1 MPMLFAYV
9 PWIVLA
15 VAIIAVLASGYV
27 KAPPDMAY
35 IISGLHKKPRIL
47 IGKAGIKI
55 PFLERLDKLSLG
67 AIQIDVKTGSAV
79 PTAEYINV
87 KVDSTV
93 SVRVGRDPEMIA
105 LAAQN
110 FLNVSR
116 DQIAHKINDLLEGNI
131 REIVGQMRLTEMV
144 GDRKLFSEKVQ
155 ANAVPDLRAYG
166 LELITFNVQN
176 FIDDNDVITN
186 LGIDNVEQIR
196 KGAAIAK
203 SNAQREIAIA
213 EAANA
218 KQANDAKVQ
227 AQEEIAKRN
236 NDLAIKQARLQK
248 EADQERAQAEAAK
261 GIEAENQRK
270 LKEVAETDAN
280 IARAQREAELKQKQ
294 IELKEY
300 ELDAIVRKQADAD
313 KYQAEKVAEAQL
325 VARQRKA
332 EAERYEQEQAA
343 LARMKAA
350 EAAKY
355 AREQEAEGVRA
366 AGEAEAAAIRAK
378 ALAEAEGIR
387 AKALAEA
394 EGIDKKAEAMKKYG
408 EAAIIEMIVG
418 ALPEIAKNVAE
429 PLSKVDK
436 ITMYGEGNSAKLI
449 GDIVNGTSQITEGMT
464 QGLGMD
470 LRALLAGALGGKLAA
485 GIAKR
490 RRSPAAD
497 RRGGPQP
504 RQNRTRS

>member
-1 MPMLFAYV
+1 MPIIFAYL

-15 VAIIAVLASGYV
+15 VAIIAILASGYV

-93 SVRVGRDPEMIA
+93 SVRVGRDPESIA

-313 KYQAEKVAEAQL
+313 KYQAEKVAEAEL

-332 EAERYEQEQAA
+332 DAERYEQEQAA
-343 LARMKAA
+343 LAAMKAA

-355 AREQEAEGVRA
+355 AKEQEAAGIRA
-366 AGEAEAAAIRAK
+366 VGEAEA
-378 ALAEAEGIR
+378 EAIR

-464 QGLGMD
+464 QGLGLD
-470 LRALLAGALGGKLAA
+470 LRAILAGALGGKLSA
-485 GIAKR
+485 GIAA
-490 RRSPAAD
+490 PAAVTA
-497 RRGGPQP
+497 PAAEEKAEP
-504 RQNRTRS
+504 AAEPVLPAEEE

>member
-1 MPMLFAYV
+1 MPLPSYAPY
-9 PWIVLA
+9 IIIA
-15 VAIIAVLASGYV
+15 AIIIGILASGYV

-35 IISGLHKKPRIL
+35 IISGMHKKPRIL

-93 SVRVGRDPEMIA
+93 SVRVGREPEMIA

-116 DQIAHKINDLLEGNI
+116 DQIAGKINDLLEGNI

-144 GDRKLFSEKVQ
+144 GDRKLFSEKVE

-213 EAANA
+213 ESENE
-218 KQANDAKVQ
+218 KQANDARVL

-248 EADQERAQAEAAK
+248 EADQELAQAEAAK

-300 ELDAIVRKQADAD
+300 ELDALVRKQADAD
-313 KYQAEKVAEAQL
+313 KYQAEKVAEAEL

-332 EAERYEQEQAA
+332 DAERYEKEQAA
-343 LARMKAA
+343 QAQMKAA
-350 EAAKY
+350 EAAKF
-355 AREQEAEGVRA
+355 AKEQEAAGIRA
-366 AGEAEAAAIRAK
+366 VGEAEA
-378 ALAEAEGIR
+378 EAIR

-429 PLSKVDK
+429 PLGKVDR

-449 GDIVNGTSQITEGMT
+449 GDIVNGTNQITEGMT
-464 QGLGMD
+464 QGLGID
-470 LRALLAGALGGKLAA
+470 LKALLAGALGGKMLAGQSA
-485 GIAKR
+485 VNVNISTDTDK
-490 RRSPAAD
+490 PVVETEAAQD
-497 RRGGPQP
+497 DV
-504 RQNRTRS
+504 SEAE

>member
-1 MPMLFAYV
+1 MPN
-9 PWIVLA
+9 VLPILA
-15 VAIIAVLASGYV
+15 RATTLVIIALIAGIFASGYV

-35 IISGLHKKPRIL
+35 IISGCHKKPRIL
-47 IGKAGIKI
+47 VGKAGIKI

-87 KVDSTV
+87 RVDSTV
-93 SVRVGRDPEMIA
+93 SVRVGRDPQMIE

-110 FLNVSR
+110 FLNIGR
-116 DQIAHKINDLLEGNI
+116 DQIAKKINDLLEGNI
-131 REIVGQMRLTEMV
+131 REIVGQMKLTEMV

-155 ANAVPDLRAYG
+155 ANAVPDLKAYG

-236 NDLAIKQARLQK
+236 NDLAIKQAKLQK

-270 LKEVAETDAN
+270 LKEVAATDAN
-280 IARAQREAELKQKQ
+280 IARAEREAELKQKQ

-300 ELDAIVRKQADAD
+300 ELDALVRKQADAD
-313 KYQAEKVAEAQL
+313 KYNAEKKAEAEL
-325 VARQRKA
+325 AMRQRKA

-343 LARMKAA
+343 EAKMKAA
-350 EAAKY
+350 EAAKF
-355 AREQEAEGVRA
+355 AKEQEAAGIRA
-366 AGEAEAAAIRAK
+366 VGEAEADAIRAK
-378 ALAEAEGIR
+378 AI
-387 AKALAEA
+387 AEA

-408 EAAIIEMIVG
+408 EAAIIEMLVG

-436 ITMYGEGNSAKLI
+436 ITMYGEGNSSKLI
-449 GDIVNGTSQITEGMT
+449 GDIVNGTSQVTEGMM
-464 QGLGMD
+464 QGLGID
-470 LRALLAGALGGKLAA
+470 LKALLAGALGGK
-485 GIAKR
+485 IATMTDGND
-490 RRSPAAD
+490 SDA
-497 RRGGPQP
+497 
-504 RQNRTRS
+504 

>member
-1 MPMLFAYV
+1 MPNIIRYL
-9 PWIVLA
+9 PGIILA
-15 VAIIAVLASGYV
+15 IAILAILASGYV

-87 KVDSTV
+87 RVDSTV

-176 FIDDNDVITN
+176 FTDDNDVITN

-213 EAANA
+213 EASNA

-236 NDLAIKQARLQK
+236 NDLAIKQAQLQK
-248 EADQERAQAEAAK
+248 QADQQKAQAEAAK

-280 IARAQREAELKQKQ
+280 IARAEREAELKQKE

-300 ELDAIVRKQADAD
+300 ELDALVRKQADAD
-313 KYQAEKVAEAQL
+313 KYQAEKEAEAL
-325 VARQRKA
+325 MAARQRKA

-408 EAAIIEMIVG
+408 EAAIIEMLVN
-418 ALPEIAKNVAE
+418 ALPQIAKNVAE
-429 PLSKVDK
+429 PLGKVDR
-436 ITMYGEGNSAKLI
+436 ITMYGDGNATKLI
-449 GDIVNGTSQITEGMT
+449 EDIVAGTSQITEGMT
-464 QGLGMD
+464 QGLGID
-470 LRALLAGALGGKLAA
+470 LRALLAGVLGGRLAV
-485 GIAKR
+485 
-490 RRSPAAD
+490 
-497 RRGGPQP
+497 
-504 RQNRTRS
+504 TRSAESSDNAAEEDVEAFDKE

>member
-1 MPMLFAYV
+1 MFNVVPYL
-9 PWIVLA
+9 PWIVLGVA
-15 VAIIAVLASGYV
+15 VLAILASGYV

-47 IGKAGIKI
+47 IGKAGVKI

-93 SVRVGRDPEMIA
+93 SVRVGREPESIA

-116 DQIAHKINDLLEGNI
+116 EQIARKINDLLEGNI

-155 ANAVPDLRAYG
+155 ANAVPDLRAFG

-227 AQEEIAKRN
+227 AQEEIAERN
-236 NDLAIKQARLQK
+236 NDLAIRQARLQK

-300 ELDAIVRKQADAD
+300 ELDALVRKQADAD
-313 KYQAEKVAEAQL
+313 KYQAEKIAEAEL

-332 EAERYEQEQAA
+332 DAERYEQEQAA
-343 LARMKAA
+343 QARMKAA
-350 EAAKY
+350 EAAKF
-355 AREQEAEGVRA
+355 AKEQEAAGIRA
-366 AGEAEAAAIRAK
+366 VGEAEA
-378 ALAEAEGIR
+378 EAIR

-464 QGLGMD
+464 QGLGLD

-485 GIAKR
+485 APEKKEE
-490 RRSPAAD
+490 PASAVQAPAPTPLPLED
-497 RRGGPQP
+497 EEI
-504 RQNRTRS
+504 

>member
-1 MPMLFAYV
+1 MPNIMHLI
-9 PWIVLA
+9 PGI
-15 VAIIAVLASGYV
+15 IIAVVLIAILARGYV

-35 IISGLHKKPRIL
+35 IISGMHKKPRIL

-87 KVDSTV
+87 RVDSTV
-93 SVRVGRDPEMIA
+93 SVRVGREPEMIA

-116 DQIAHKINDLLEGNI
+116 DQIAGKINDLLEGNI
-131 REIVGQMRLTEMV
+131 REIVGQMKLTEMV

-155 ANAVPDLRAYG
+155 ANAVPDLKAYG

-176 FIDDNDVITN
+176 FTDDNDVITN

-213 EAANA
+213 ESENE
-218 KQANDAKVQ
+218 KQANDARVQ

-300 ELDAIVRKQADAD
+300 ELDALVRKQADAD
-313 KYQAEKVAEAQL
+313 KYQAEKVAEAEL

-332 EAERYEQEQAA
+332 DAERYEQEQAA
-343 LARMKAA
+343 QAQMKAA

-355 AREQEAEGVRA
+355 AKEQEAAGIRA
-366 AGEAEAAAIRAK
+366 VGEAEA
-378 ALAEAEGIR
+378 EAIR

-429 PLSKVDK
+429 PLGKVDR

-464 QGLGMD
+464 QGLGID
-470 LRALLAGALGGKLAA
+470 LKALLAGALGGKMLAGQSA
-485 GIAKR
+485 VNVNI
-490 RRSPAAD
+490 STDAD
-497 RRGGPQP
+497 KPVEETEAVQDDVL
-504 RQNRTRS
+504 NAE

>member
-1 MPMLFAYV
+1 MLSNYLV
-9 PWIVLA
+9 YLPWVILA
-15 VAIIAVLASGYV
+15 VAFVAVLASGYV

-35 IISGLHKKPRIL
+35 IISGMHKKPRIL

-93 SVRVGRDPEMIA
+93 SVRVGREPEMIG

-116 DQIAHKINDLLEGNI
+116 DQIARKINDLLEGNI

-300 ELDAIVRKQADAD
+300 ELDALVRKQADAD
-313 KYQAEKVAEAQL
+313 KYQAEKIAEAEL

-343 LARMKAA
+343 IAAMKAA
-350 EAAKY
+350 EAAKF
-355 AREQEAEGVRA
+355 AKEQEAAGFLA
-366 AGEAEAAAIRAK
+366 AGEAEAQAIRAK

-394 EGIDKKAEAMKKYG
+394 EGIDKKAEAMRKYG

-436 ITMYGEGNSAKLI
+436 ITMYGEGNSAKLR
-449 GDIVNGTSQITEGMT
+449 GDIVTGTSQITEGMT
-464 QGLGMD
+464 QGLGLD
-470 LRALLAGALGGKLAA
+470 LRALLAGALGGRLAA
-485 GIAKR
+485 APEQK
-490 RRSPAAD
+490 SEEAPE
-497 RRGGPQP
+497 
-504 RQNRTRS
+504 T

>member
-1 MPMLFAYV
+1 MNGIINYL
-9 PWIVLA
+9 PWIVLG
-15 VAIIAVLASGYV
+15 VAILAILASGYV

-47 IGKAGIKI
+47 IGKAGVKI

-93 SVRVGRDPEMIA
+93 SVRVGREPESIA

-203 SNAQREIAIA
+203 SNAQRE
-213 EAANA
+213 
-218 KQANDAKVQ
+218 
-227 AQEEIAKRN
+227 
-236 NDLAIKQARLQK
+236 
-248 EADQERAQAEAAK
+248 
-261 GIEAENQRK
+261 
-270 LKEVAETDAN
+270 
-280 IARAQREAELKQKQ
+280 AELKQKQ

-300 ELDAIVRKQADAD
+300 ELDAIVGKQADAD
-313 KYQAEKVAEAQL
+313 KYQAQQVAEANL
-325 VARQRKA
+325 IARQRKA
-332 EAERYEQEQAA
+332 EAKRYEQEQAA
-343 LARMKAA
+343 QARMKAA
-350 EAAKY
+350 EAEKFTK
-355 AREQEAEGVRA
+355 EQEAAGFLA
-366 AGEAEAAAIRAK
+366 AGEAEAQAIRAK
-378 ALAEAEGIR
+378 NLAEADGIRARALAEAEGIR

-394 EGIDKKAEAMKKYG
+394 EGIDKKAEAMRKYG

-464 QGLGMD
+464 QGLGLD

-485 GIAKR
+485 GTAAPET
-490 RRSPAAD
+490 PAE
-497 RRGGPQP
+497 PEEE
-504 RQNRTRS
+504 

>member
-1 MPMLFAYV
+1 MPNVIHAVTSAIPF
-9 PWIVLA
+9 VL
-15 VAIIAVLASGYV
+15 VAILIGILASGYV

-35 IISGLHKKPRIL
+35 IISGFHKKPRIL

-55 PFLERLDKLSLG
+55 PFLERLDKLYLG

-93 SVRVGRDPEMIA
+93 SVRVGTEPDMIS

-110 FLNVSR
+110 FLGVSR
-116 DQIAHKINDLLEGNI
+116 DEIAKKINDLLEGNI
-131 REIVGQMRLTEMV
+131 REIVGQMKLTEMV

-155 ANAVPDLRAYG
+155 ANAVPDLKAYG

-280 IARAQREAELKQKQ
+280 IARAEREAELKQKQ

-300 ELDAIVRKQADAD
+300 ELDALVRKQADAD
-313 KYQAEKVAEAQL
+313 KYQAEKEAEADL
-325 VARQRKA
+325 VTRQRKA

-343 LARMKAA
+343 EARMKAA
-350 EAAKY
+350 EAAKF
-355 AREQEAEGVRA
+355 AKEQEAAGIKAV
-366 AGEAEAAAIRAK
+366 GEAEA
-378 ALAEAEGIR
+378 EAIR

-408 EAAIIEMIVG
+408 EAAIIEMLVG

-436 ITMYGEGNSAKLI
+436 ITMYGEGNSSKLI
-449 GDIVNGTSQITEGMT
+449 SDIVNGTSQVTEGMM
-464 QGLGMD
+464 QGLGID
-470 LRALLAGALGGKLAA
+470 LKSLLAGAIGGKVASLTD
-485 GIAKR
+485 GEKPK
-490 RRSPAAD
+490 S
-497 RRGGPQP
+497 
-504 RQNRTRS
+504 

>member
-1 MPMLFAYV
+1 MLSNYLV
-9 PWIVLA
+9 YLPWVILA
-15 VAIIAVLASGYV
+15 VALVAVLASGYV

-35 IISGLHKKPRIL
+35 IISGMHKKPRIL

-93 SVRVGRDPEMIA
+93 SVRVGREPEMIG

-116 DQIAHKINDLLEGNI
+116 DQIARKINDLLEGNI

-300 ELDAIVRKQADAD
+300 ELDALVRKQADAD
-313 KYQAEKVAEAQL
+313 KYQAEKIAEAEL

-343 LARMKAA
+343 IAAMKAA
-350 EAAKY
+350 EAAKF
-355 AREQEAEGVRA
+355 AKEQEAAGFLA
-366 AGEAEAAAIRAK
+366 AGEAEAQAIRAK

-394 EGIDKKAEAMKKYG
+394 EGIDKKAEAMRKYG

-464 QGLGMD
+464 QGLGLD
-470 LRALLAGALGGKLAA
+470 LRALLAGALGGRLAA
-485 GIAKR
+485 APEQKSEEAKEI
-490 RRSPAAD
+490 
-497 RRGGPQP
+497 
-504 RQNRTRS
+504 

>member
-1 MPMLFAYV
+1 MLSNYLV
-9 PWIVLA
+9 YLPWVILA
-15 VAIIAVLASGYV
+15 VAFIAVLASGYV

-35 IISGLHKKPRIL
+35 IISGMHKKPRIL

-93 SVRVGRDPEMIA
+93 SVRVGREPEMIG

-116 DQIAHKINDLLEGNI
+116 DQIARKINDLLEGNI

-300 ELDAIVRKQADAD
+300 ELDALVRKQADAD
-313 KYQAEKVAEAQL
+313 KYQAEKIAEAEL

-343 LARMKAA
+343 IAAMKAA
-350 EAAKY
+350 EAAKF
-355 AREQEAEGVRA
+355 AKEQEAAGFLA
-366 AGEAEAAAIRAK
+366 AGEAEAQAIRAK

-394 EGIDKKAEAMKKYG
+394 DGIDKKAEAMRKYG

-464 QGLGMD
+464 QGLGLD
-470 LRALLAGALGGKLAA
+470 LRALLAGALGGRLAA
-485 GIAKR
+485 APEQK
-490 RRSPAAD
+490 SEEAPE
-497 RRGGPQP
+497 
-504 RQNRTRS
+504 T

>member
-1 MPMLFAYV
+1 MSEVMSIITSAIPF
-9 PWIVLA
+9 IVLA
-15 VAIIAVLASGYV
+15 ILIGILASGYV

-35 IISGLHKKPRIL
+35 IISGFHKKPRIL

-87 KVDSTV
+87 RVDSTV
-93 SVRVGRDPEMIA
+93 SVRVGRDPEMIE

-110 FLNVSR
+110 FLNVTR
-116 DQIAHKINDLLEGNI
+116 DTIAEKINDLLEGNI
-131 REIVGQMRLTEMV
+131 REIVGQMKLTEMV

-155 ANAVPDLRAYG
+155 ANAVPDLKAYG

-248 EADQERAQAEAAK
+248 EADQELAQAEAAK

-270 LKEVAETDAN
+270 LKEVALTDAN
-280 IARAQREAELKQKQ
+280 IAKAEREAELKQKQ

-300 ELDAIVRKQADAD
+300 ELDALVRKQADAD
-313 KYQAEKVAEAQL
+313 KYQAEKVAEADL
-325 VARQRKA
+325 VTRQRKA

-343 LARMKAA
+343 EARMKAA

-355 AREQEAEGVRA
+355 AKEQEAAGIKAV
-366 AGEAEAAAIRAK
+366 GEAEA
-378 ALAEAEGIR
+378 EAIR

-408 EAAIIEMIVG
+408 EAAIIEMLVG

-436 ITMYGEGNSAKLI
+436 ITMYGEGNSSKLI
-449 GDIVNGTSQITEGMT
+449 GDIVNGTSQVTEGMM
-464 QGLGMD
+464 QGLGID
-470 LRALLAGALGGKLAA
+470 LKALLSGALGGKIAA
-485 GIAKR
+485 MTEESDAE
-490 RRSPAAD
+490 
-497 RRGGPQP
+497 
-504 RQNRTRS
+504 

>member
-1 MPMLFAYV
+1 MYNVVPYL
-9 PWIVLA
+9 PWIVLGVA
-15 VAIIAVLASGYV
+15 VLAILASGYV

-47 IGKAGIKI
+47 IGKAGVKI

-93 SVRVGRDPEMIA
+93 SVRVGREPESIA

-116 DQIAHKINDLLEGNI
+116 EQIARKINDLLEGNI

-155 ANAVPDLRAYG
+155 ANAVPDLRAFG

-227 AQEEIAKRN
+227 AQEEIAERN
-236 NDLAIKQARLQK
+236 NDLAIRQARLQK

-300 ELDAIVRKQADAD
+300 ELDALVRKQADAD
-313 KYQAEKVAEAQL
+313 KYQAEKIAEAEL

-332 EAERYEQEQAA
+332 DAERYEQEQAA
-343 LARMKAA
+343 QARMKAA
-350 EAAKY
+350 EAAKF
-355 AREQEAEGVRA
+355 AKEQEAAGIRA
-366 AGEAEAAAIRAK
+366 VGEAEA
-378 ALAEAEGIR
+378 EAIR

-449 GDIVNGTSQITEGMT
+449 GDIVNGTTQITEGMT
-464 QGLGMD
+464 QGLGLD

-485 GIAKR
+485 APEKKEEPA
-490 RRSPAAD
+490 PAAQVPAPTQLPLED
-497 RRGGPQP
+497 EEI
-504 RQNRTRS
+504 

>member
-1 MPMLFAYV
+1 MPNFIRYL
-9 PWIVLA
+9 PGIIIVIATLA
-15 VAIIAVLASGYV
+15 ILASGYV

-87 KVDSTV
+87 RVDSTV

-176 FIDDNDVITN
+176 FTDDNDVITN

-236 NDLAIKQARLQK
+236 NDLAIKQAQLQK
-248 EADQERAQAEAAK
+248 QADQQKAQAEAAK

-280 IARAQREAELKQKQ
+280 IARAEREAELKQKE

-300 ELDAIVRKQADAD
+300 ELDALVRKQADAD
-313 KYQAEKVAEAQL
+313 KYQAEKEAEAL
-325 VARQRKA
+325 MAARQRKA

-350 EAAKY
+350 EASKY

-408 EAAIIEMIVG
+408 EAAIIEMLVN
-418 ALPEIAKNVAE
+418 ALPQIAKNVAE
-429 PLSKVDK
+429 PLGKVDR
-436 ITMYGEGNSAKLI
+436 ITMYGDGNATKLI
-449 GDIVNGTSQITEGMT
+449 EDIVAGTSQITEGMT
-464 QGLGMD
+464 QGLGID
-470 LRALLAGALGGKLAA
+470 LRALLAGVLGGRLAV
-485 GIAKR
+485 
-490 RRSPAAD
+490 
-497 RRGGPQP
+497 
-504 RQNRTRS
+504 TRSAESSDNAAEEDVEAFDKE

>member
-1 MPMLFAYV
+1 MSEVMSIITSAV
-9 PWIVLA
+9 PFIVLA
-15 VAIIAVLASGYV
+15 ILIGILASGYV

-35 IISGLHKKPRIL
+35 IISGFHKKPRIR

-87 KVDSTV
+87 RVDSTV
-93 SVRVGRDPEMIA
+93 SVRVGRDPEMIE

-110 FLNVSR
+110 FLNVTR
-116 DQIAHKINDLLEGNI
+116 DTIAEKINDLLEGNI
-131 REIVGQMRLTEMV
+131 REIVGQMKLTEMV

-155 ANAVPDLRAYG
+155 ANAVPDLKAYG

-248 EADQERAQAEAAK
+248 EADQELAQAEAAK

-270 LKEVAETDAN
+270 LKEVALTDAN
-280 IARAQREAELKQKQ
+280 IAKAEREAELKQKQ

-300 ELDAIVRKQADAD
+300 ELDALVRKQADAD
-313 KYQAEKVAEAQL
+313 KYQAEKVAEADL
-325 VARQRKA
+325 VTRQRKA

-343 LARMKAA
+343 EARMKAA

-355 AREQEAEGVRA
+355 AKEQEAAGIKAV
-366 AGEAEAAAIRAK
+366 GEAEA
-378 ALAEAEGIR
+378 EAIR

-408 EAAIIEMIVG
+408 EAAIIEMLVG

-436 ITMYGEGNSAKLI
+436 ITMYGEGNSSKLI
-449 GDIVNGTSQITEGMT
+449 GDIVNGTSQVTEGMM
-464 QGLGMD
+464 QGLGID
-470 LRALLAGALGGKLAA
+470 LKALLSGALGGKIAA
-485 GIAKR
+485 MTEEDNAE
-490 RRSPAAD
+490 
-497 RRGGPQP
+497 
-504 RQNRTRS
+504 

>member
-1 MPMLFAYV
+1 MLSNYLV
-9 PWIVLA
+9 YLPWVILA
-15 VAIIAVLASGYV
+15 VALVAVLASGYV

-35 IISGLHKKPRIL
+35 IISGMHKKPRIL

-93 SVRVGRDPEMIA
+93 SVRVGREPEMIG

-116 DQIAHKINDLLEGNI
+116 DQIARKINDLLEGNI

-300 ELDAIVRKQADAD
+300 ELDALVRKQADAD
-313 KYQAEKVAEAQL
+313 KYQAEKIAEAEL

-343 LARMKAA
+343 IAAMKAA
-350 EAAKY
+350 EAAKF
-355 AREQEAEGVRA
+355 AKEQEAAGFLA
-366 AGEAEAAAIRAK
+366 AGEAEAQAIRAK

-394 EGIDKKAEAMKKYG
+394 EGIDKKAEAMRKYG

-464 QGLGMD
+464 QGLGLD
-470 LRALLAGALGGKLAA
+470 LRALLAGALGGRLAA
-485 GIAKR
+485 APEQK
-490 RRSPAAD
+490 SEEAPE
-497 RRGGPQP
+497 
-504 RQNRTRS
+504 T

>member
-1 MPMLFAYV
+1 MLDSVFSYL
-9 PWIVLA
+9 PWIILAIAVLA
-15 VAIIAVLASGYV
+15 ILASGYV

-35 IISGLHKKPRIL
+35 IISGMHKKPRIL

-300 ELDAIVRKQADAD
+300 ELDALVRKQADAD
-313 KYQAEKVAEAQL
+313 KYQAEKVAEAEL

-343 LARMKAA
+343 LAQMKAA

-355 AREQEAEGVRA
+355 AKEQEAAGIRA
-366 AGEAEAAAIRAK
+366 VGEAEA
-378 ALAEAEGIR
+378 EAIR

-408 EAAIIEMIVG
+408 EAAIIEMIMG
-418 ALPEIAKNVAE
+418 ALPEIARNVAE
-429 PLSKVDK
+429 PLGKVDR

-464 QGLGMD
+464 QGLGLD
-470 LRALLAGALGGKLAA
+470 LKALLAGALGGRLAA
-485 GIAKR
+485 APER
-490 RRSPAAD
+490 REESAPAA
-497 RRGGPQP
+497 QP
-504 RQNRTRS
+504 EEPEA

>member
-1 MPMLFAYV
+1 MPNVIHAVTSAIPF
-9 PWIVLA
+9 VL
-15 VAIIAVLASGYV
+15 VAILIGILASGYV

-35 IISGLHKKPRIL
+35 IISGFHKKPRIL

-55 PFLERLDKLSLG
+55 PFLERLDKLYLG

-93 SVRVGRDPEMIA
+93 SVRVGTEPDMIS

-110 FLNVSR
+110 FLGVSR
-116 DQIAHKINDLLEGNI
+116 DEIAKKINDLLEGNI
-131 REIVGQMRLTEMV
+131 REIVGQMKLTEMV

-155 ANAVPDLRAYG
+155 ANAVPDLKAYG

-280 IARAQREAELKQKQ
+280 IARAEREAELKQKQ

-300 ELDAIVRKQADAD
+300 ELDALVRKQADAD
-313 KYQAEKVAEAQL
+313 KYQAEKEAEADL
-325 VARQRKA
+325 VTRQRKA

-343 LARMKAA
+343 EARMKAA
-350 EAAKY
+350 EAAKF
-355 AREQEAEGVRA
+355 AKEQEAAGIKAV
-366 AGEAEAAAIRAK
+366 GEAEA
-378 ALAEAEGIR
+378 EAIR

-408 EAAIIEMIVG
+408 EAAIIEMLVG

-436 ITMYGEGNSAKLI
+436 ITMYGEGNSSKLI
-449 GDIVNGTSQITEGMT
+449 SDIVNGTAQVTEGMM
-464 QGLGMD
+464 QGLGID
-470 LRALLAGALGGKLAA
+470 LKSLLAGAIGGKVASLTD
-485 GIAKR
+485 GEKPK
-490 RRSPAAD
+490 S
-497 RRGGPQP
+497 
-504 RQNRTRS
+504 

>member
-1 MPMLFAYV
+1 VGTHLAKMLSV
-9 PWIVLA
+9 EEQDIIVMDVDNKKLEPLENYNLLTHQGS
-15 VAIIAVLASGYV
+15 AISFSDLNAIKTGMCDLFIAVTKSEARNILACS
-27 KAPPDMAY
+27 MA
-35 IISGLHKKPRIL
+35 KK
-47 IGKAGIKI
+47 
-55 PFLERLDKLSLG
+55 LG
-67 AIQIDVKTGSAV
+67 ARKTVA
-79 PTAEYINV
+79 
-87 KVDSTV
+87 
-93 SVRVGRDPEMIA
+93 RV
-105 LAAQN
+105 
-110 FLNVSR
+110 
-116 DQIAHKINDLLEGNI
+116 
-131 REIVGQMRLTEMV
+131 
-144 GDRKLFSEKVQ
+144 
-155 ANAVPDLRAYG
+155 
-166 LELITFNVQN
+166 
-176 FIDDNDVITN
+176 DNDEFFNSKWRDHITN

-313 KYQAEKVAEAQL
+313 KYQAEKVAEAEL
-325 VARQRKA
+325 GARQRKA
-332 EAERYEQEQAA
+332 DAERYEQEQAA

-355 AREQEAEGVRA
+355 AREQEAAGIRA
-366 AGEAEAAAIRAK
+366 VGEAEA
-378 ALAEAEGIR
+378 EAIR

-464 QGLGMD
+464 QGLGLD

-485 GIAKR
+485 GIAAPE
-490 RRSPAAD
+490 SPAEPAEE
-497 RRGGPQP
+497 
-504 RQNRTRS
+504 

>member
-1 MPMLFAYV
+1 MSQTILHNL
-9 PWIVLA
+9 PWIVMILVVLA
-15 VAIIAVLASGYV
+15 LLASGYV

-35 IISGLHKKPRIL
+35 IISGLHRKPRIL

-93 SVRVGRDPEMIA
+93 SVRVGREPEMIS

-116 DQIAHKINDLLEGNI
+116 SQIAEKINDLLEGNI

-213 EAANA
+213 ESENE
-218 KQANDAKVQ
+218 KQANDARVQ
-227 AQEEIAKRN
+227 AQEEIARRN
-236 NDLAIKQARLQK
+236 NDLAIRQARLQK

-280 IARAQREAELKQKQ
+280 IARAEREAELKQKQ

-313 KYQAEKVAEAQL
+313 KYQAEKVAEAEL
-325 VARQRKA
+325 VARQRRA

-350 EAAKY
+350 EAAKF
-355 AREQEAEGVRA
+355 AKEQEAAGIRA
-366 AGEAEAAAIRAK
+366 VGEAEAEAIRA
-378 ALAEAEGIR
+378 R
-387 AKALAEA
+387 ALAEA
-394 EGIDKKAEAMKKYG
+394 EGIDRKAEAMKKYG

-429 PLSKVDK
+429 PLGKVDR

-464 QGLGMD
+464 QGLGID
-470 LRALLAGALGGKLAA
+470 LKALLAGALGGKLATAQAVSVLPDA
-485 GIAKR
+485 GTQ
-490 RRSPAAD
+490 SPAAQ
-497 RRGGPQP
+497 PQP
-504 RQNRTRS
+504 QAEDRPDAE